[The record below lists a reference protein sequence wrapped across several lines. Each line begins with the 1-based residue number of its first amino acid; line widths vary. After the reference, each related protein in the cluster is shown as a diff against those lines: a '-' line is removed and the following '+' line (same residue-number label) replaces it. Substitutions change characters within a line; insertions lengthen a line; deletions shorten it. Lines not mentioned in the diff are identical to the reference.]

1 MSKLIHVGLVVACTI
16 TMAVPVQAQSRRV
29 AVVVLEG
36 KGFRTRA
43 RVGIALRNELS
54 SKGRLVTNPA
64 QVFDTSGATLS
75 DVAAARRTFK
85 AAVKLYDG
93 LSFKKARAR
102 FVKAVEA
109 FRAVVARGADSKDYV
124 KALHYLGASALY
136 DNARD
141 KAIRTFAE
149 AAVFSPED
157 RPDEAVFSPDVLKAF
172 DEAKAAGAATC
183 SMRILSSP
191 AAEVRVNGQVR
202 GVSKLKLPGLKP
214 GRYLVR
220 FERAGYEADAQWISV
235 EQGASA
241 EVRTELK
248 ALPQLAIYRQTLT
261 AVRQELKGPKPGPA
275 VQRLMKSLSVGSVII
290 VGRQGRAVSAG
301 WAEGG
306 FWVKRNKGTVA
317 KGGAGAFAGQL
328 LAASGVTPPSGGC
341 NSASDCS
348 AGQVCRSGNCMAGG
362 VVSQTPIYKKWWF
375 WTIIGAA
382 VAGGTVGVVLGT
394 QSSTEDWRAVLKPGG
409 VQ

>member
-1 MSKLIHVGLVVACTI
+1 MAACAI
-16 TMAVPVQAQSRRV
+16 TTAVSVQAQSRRV

-75 DVAAARRTFK
+75 EIAKARRTFE

-93 LSFKKARAR
+93 LSFKKARAK
-102 FVKAVEA
+102 FVTSVEE
-109 FRAVVARGADSKDYV
+109 FRAVVAKGAESKDYI

-141 KAIRTFAE
+141 KALGNFAE
-149 AAVFSPED
+149 AAVFSAED
-157 RPDEAVFSPDVLKAF
+157 RPDESVFSPDVLKAF
-172 DEAKAAGAATC
+172 DEAKGTGATTC
-183 SMRILSSP
+183 SMRILSTP
-191 AAEVRVNGQVR
+191 AAEVRVNGKIR
-202 GVSKLKLPGLKP
+202 GISKLELPGLKP

-248 ALPQLAIYRQTLT
+248 ALPQLAIYRQTLA
-261 AVRQELKGPKPGPA
+261 AVAQELKGPKPGPA
-275 VQRLMKSLSVGSVII
+275 VQRLMKSLSVGSVIVI
-290 VGRQGRAVSAG
+290 GRQGRAVVAG
-301 WAEGG
+301 WAEGSH
-306 FWVKRNKGTVA
+306 WVKRNKGTVA
-317 KGGAGAFAGQL
+317 KGGAGAFAEQL
-328 LAASGVTPPSGGC
+328 MAASGVTLPRGC
-341 NSASDCS
+341 TSASDCS
-348 AGQVCRSGNCMAGG
+348 AGQVCRSGSCVAG
-362 VVSQTPIYKKWWF
+362 VVAAQTPIYKKWWF

-394 QSSTEDWRAVLKPGG
+394 QSSTEDWRAVLRPGG